1 MIRGCGSNHSA
12 TNPKTRTEASILRG
26 AGGNRGQRDSGVLL
40 EVENFTK
47 KFLRKGGATQI
58 IKHQS
63 FEQLQL
69 GCVLCQILDI
79 EDGPIG

>member
-26 AGGNRGQRDSGVLL
+26 AGGDSGVLL

-47 KFLRKGGATQI
+47 KILRKGGATQI